1 MLFSNMLENFYLA
14 NQSFAADMHEAIRFP
29 FNKKITKLSFFSNLL
44 FNKHTNTHFIIDF

>member
-29 FNKKITKLSFFSNLL
+29 FNKKITKLSFFYYLINIQTHILL
-44 FNKHTNTHFIIDF
+44 LIFKT